1 MCNKTAKHSFAHALL
16 FWGFCWVVDIAHEN
30 KANGPHIL
38 VSNWKGPIES
48 EPIDPMVRPRAEL
61 GGLSG
66 CIDLDEIW

>member
-1 MCNKTAKHSFAHALL
+1 MCNKALFCPCLL
-16 FWGFCWVVDIAHEN
+16 FWGFCSVVGIAHEN
-30 KANGPHIL
+30 KANGPRIL

-48 EPIDPMVRPRAEL
+48 EHIDPMGRPWADL

>member
-1 MCNKTAKHSFAHALL
+1 MLAIM
-16 FWGFCWVVDIAHEN
+16 GFCWVVGIAHEN
-30 KANGPHIL
+30 KANEPHIL

-48 EPIDPMVRPRAEL
+48 EPIDLMGRPRADL